1 MSTTAFG
8 PDKIGAQKIKKQ
20 FFFQDKFYSLKA
32 QAHYFTVLINLA
44 TWRAAKLGIFT
55 RFTSINLLQCIQSIN
70 ALKCVYYTYH
80 TDTHLFYEHLVL
92 VVIAVLCT
100 TVAQKNSVH
109 IIIYIYIYIYLIY
122 LSYISYIIYR
132 HLIQTFLSVCTF
144 IYEPY
149 SIKPYFT
156 ETMIY
161 VKLDA
166 EAANTAH
173 SYYLYFLY
181 FNEQYIIYIY
191 IYIAIE

>member
-1 MSTTAFG
+1 M
-8 PDKIGAQKIKKQ
+8 
-20 FFFQDKFYSLKA
+20 
-32 QAHYFTVLINLA
+32 
-44 TWRAAKLGIFT
+44 
-55 RFTSINLLQCIQSIN
+55 
-70 ALKCVYYTYH
+70 
-80 TDTHLFYEHLVL
+80 
-92 VVIAVLCT
+92 IAILCT

-181 FNEQYIIYIY
+181 FNEQYIIYI
-191 IYIAIE
+191 AIEQCIICILFFSFFLHMPCCVSVFPSFHHFHNIL

>member
-1 MSTTAFG
+1 MYPKHQRTKMCILYIPYRHPPFLWALGLSCDRSSLYDSR
-8 PDKIGAQKIKKQ
+8 PKK
-20 FFFQDKFYSLKA
+20 F
-32 QAHYFTVLINLA
+32 
-44 TWRAAKLGIFT
+44 
-55 RFTSINLLQCIQSIN
+55 C
-70 ALKCVYYTYH
+70 TYN
-80 TDTHLFYEHLVL
+80 Y
-92 VVIAVLCT
+92 
-100 TVAQKNSVH
+100 
-109 IIIYIYIYIYLIY
+109 IYIHIYIYIYLIY
-122 LSYISYIIYR
+122 LSYISYIIYK
-132 HLIQTFLSVCTF
+132 HLIQTFLCVCTF

-166 EAANTAH
+166 EATNTAH